1 MAKLFWGPTGP
12 NILNGSDAKALCGA
26 MVRFAAFFALAVG
39 SAAIAAEPSPA
50 TLLRP
55 TPAAVGLF
63 ERDWV
68 LMNWA
73 LKHYDRDG
81 DILIEPA
88 EAEAAATEFRK
99 IADADG
105 DGRVT
110 TAEYR
115 AAREFILARY

>member
-1 MAKLFWGPTGP
+1 MRCMARSLLLVLITAVP
-12 NILNGSDAKALCGA
+12 
-26 MVRFAAFFALAVG
+26 ALA
-39 SAAIAAEPSPA
+39 EQPTPA
-50 TLLRP
+50 SIQARP
-55 TPAAVGLF
+55 TPAALGLF

-73 LKHYDRDG
+73 LKFYDRDR
-81 DILIEPA
+81 DILLSPS
-88 EAEAAATEFRK
+88 EAQAAADEFRN

-110 TAEYR
+110 PQEYR